1 MKQYI
6 CIDIGGTA
14 IKYGVV
20 QSGEI
25 PEIIQTDSCKTPE
38 NGTKI
43 LQKVFDI
50 IEGLKRNCGQTEAVC
65 ISSAGIVNSEEGCIL
80 EANDD
85 LIPGYTGT
93 KIADR
98 VKEKFGIPCFVIFDG
113 DRQNVGKGD
122 EKSTID
128 KNHGILKMFGCADD
142 FPDGTVHENY
152 LGFEYRL
159 EENLSI
165 GDVGK
170 AKALKLYIR
179 TKEAITSADK
189 VPAWVSEVI
198 EKLKLL
204 PNEAESVLLK
214 ED

>member
-65 ISSAGIVNSEEGCIL
+65 ISSAGIVNSEGAVFWKQMMI
-80 EANDD
+80 
-85 LIPGYTGT
+85 
-93 KIADR
+93 
-98 VKEKFGIPCFVIFDG
+98 
-113 DRQNVGKGD
+113 
-122 EKSTID
+122 
-128 KNHGILKMFGCADD
+128 
-142 FPDGTVHENY
+142 
-152 LGFEYRL
+152 
-159 EENLSI
+159 
-165 GDVGK
+165 
-170 AKALKLYIR
+170 
-179 TKEAITSADK
+179 
-189 VPAWVSEVI
+189 
-198 EKLKLL
+198 
-204 PNEAESVLLK
+204 
-214 ED
+214 

>member
-50 IEGLKRNCGQTEAVC
+50 IEALKRNYGQTEAVC

-98 VKEKFGIPCFVIFDG
+98 VKEKVWYSLFC
-113 DRQNVGKGD
+113 RK
-122 EKSTID
+122 
-128 KNHGILKMFGCADD
+128 
-142 FPDGTVHENY
+142 
-152 LGFEYRL
+152 
-159 EENLSI
+159 
-165 GDVGK
+165 
-170 AKALKLYIR
+170 
-179 TKEAITSADK
+179 
-189 VPAWVSEVI
+189 
-198 EKLKLL
+198 
-204 PNEAESVLLK
+204 
-214 ED
+214 

>member
-43 LQKVFDI
+43 LRKVFDI

-98 VKEKFGIPCFVIFDG
+98 VKEKFGIPCFVENDV
-113 DRQNVGKGD
+113 N
-122 EKSTID
+122 
-128 KNHGILKMFGCADD
+128 CAAMA
-142 FPDGTVHENY
+142 
-152 LGFEYRL
+152 EYYA
-159 EENLSI
+159 
-165 GDVGK
+165 GA
-170 AKALKLYIR
+170 AKDI
-179 TKEAITSADK
+179 I
-189 VPAWVSEVI
+189 PC
-198 EKLKLL
+198 
-204 PNEAESVLLK
+204 
-214 ED
+214 